1 MSPSFLIAFIIFII
15 IMANISAKKKQK
27 KAAEKAERAAQQNLY
42 QRQPQQV
49 QQNPYQ
55 RPQQQVQQNPYQV
68 PQQQSQQY
76 RYAQPQQQN
85 PYAQTQQRRQ
95 MTEEDRRKLEAYR
108 QKKMAQQSGMAQSQ
122 IPDIVARAKNN
133 ADNYAQDVT
142 LQQLEEEHQHSER
155 MSAGEHMADTPRHPQ
170 DAAHVSKHVEE
181 QDAQLLGT
189 VEDLMVKGYDGKLS
203 FERDFLGE
211 AMDMINSFSIPD
223 YKEEM

>member
-42 QRQPQQV
+42 QRPPQQV
-49 QQNPYQ
+49 QQNQYQ
-55 RPQQQVQQNPYQV
+55 RPP
-68 PQQQSQQY
+68 QQSQQY

-211 AMDMINSFSIPD
+211 AMDIINSFSIPD

>member
-1 MSPSFLIAFIIFII
+1 MSPSFLVALIVFII

-27 KAAEKAERAAQQNLY
+27 KAAEKAARAAQQNLY
-42 QRQPQQV
+42 QRPPQQV
-49 QQNPYQ
+49 QQNQYQ
-55 RPQQQVQQNPYQV
+55 RPP
-68 PQQQSQQY
+68 QQSQQY
-76 RYAQPQQQN
+76 RYAQPPQQNPQYRYAQPPQQNPQN
-85 PYAQTQQRRQ
+85 PYAQMQQRRQ

-108 QKKMAQQSGMAQSQ
+108 QKKMAQQSGTPQSQ
-122 IPDIVARAKNN
+122 IPDIVARAKSN
-133 ADNYAQDVT
+133 ADNCV
-142 LQQLEEEHQHSER
+142 
-155 MSAGEHMADTPRHPQ
+155 Q

>member
-1 MSPSFLIAFIIFII
+1 MSPSFLVALIVFII

-27 KAAEKAERAAQQNLY
+27 KAAEKAARAAQQNLY
-42 QRQPQQV
+42 QRPPQQV
-49 QQNPYQ
+49 QQNQYQ
-55 RPQQQVQQNPYQV
+55 RPPQQVQQNPYQV
-68 PQQQSQQY
+68 PPQQNQQY
-76 RYAQPQQQN
+76 RYAQTQQNPQYRYAQPPQQNPQN

-108 QKKMAQQSGMAQSQ
+108 QKKMAQQSGTPQSQ

-133 ADNYAQDVT
+133 ADNCV
-142 LQQLEEEHQHSER
+142 
-155 MSAGEHMADTPRHPQ
+155 Q

-211 AMDMINSFSIPD
+211 AMDMINSFCIPD

>member
-108 QKKMAQQSGMAQSQ
+108 QKKMAQQSEAPQSQ
-122 IPDIVARAKNN
+122 IPDIVARAKSN
-133 ADNYAQDVT
+133 ADNCV
-142 LQQLEEEHQHSER
+142 
-155 MSAGEHMADTPRHPQ
+155 Q